1 MLSSST
7 IDANLITMVL
17 STETDHV
24 LYENSEMPLHNQ
36 VRVHVHVSL
45 LGCILKLGY
54 TCTHRGHGMAQAMMV
69 LSSLLPA

>member
-1 MLSSST
+1 MLSSLP

-24 LYENSEMPLHNQ
+24 LYESSEMPLRNQ

-45 LGCILKLGY
+45 LGIQCACAPMPSFQVPSFQV
-54 TCTHRGHGMAQAMMV
+54 TCV
-69 LSSLLPA
+69 I